1 MEIVAPQ
8 VIENRQQNVNVNFNP
23 NNFVTKEEF
32 EVYKKDMLLFKNQ
45 VNQNFANTNDKLDD
59 IYQAINANK
68 VVQNNNINNNI

>member
-32 EVYKKDMLLFKNQ
+32 EVFKKDMLLFKNQ